1 MSGKII
7 ILGELSK
14 KHLLPLFLA
23 LSFLIYL
30 MIIRFYPDKGENHTL
45 DLYCNA
51 VGFFG
56 IIVIPYIFKFTQK
69 DIQNLPK
76 VDEIQKNKYLHYF
89 VLIIVFIAYIIAKE
103 FLSFYSPTKKGE
115 KPEYS
120 EDAFSYIGVEMILL
134 TIVSLFFLK
143 YKYYRHHIISIVG
156 FVICGN
162 VCDYLLDYFT
172 LIPQNGYLI
181 NSIKWIGVIVD
192 VIFFNVQKYMME
204 MLYYPYWRINIT
216 LGITLFCITTI
227 ILLYIVI
234 GDNKEIKFVSNFDEY
249 FTLNSPLLIIG
260 KLILSTVSYFIFTTL
275 CILNIFYFNPNY
287 FIINFQLSKFVLT
300 LIDNQ
305 NSNKYYC
312 IIFFVLQTFFLLIF
326 LEIIELNF
334 CGLNDNTK
342 RNVELRGLIDIT
354 GEYGRDSSIGLSR
367 TIDVNDDYTIDS
379 YECDKKEN
387 IFEMTPK
394 MYEDA

>member
-7 ILGELSK
+7 KLGELSK

-115 KPEYS
+115 RPEYS
-120 EDAFSYIGVEMILL
+120 EDAFSYIGVEMVLL

-181 NSIKWIGVIVD
+181 NSIK
-192 VIFFNVQKYMME
+192 
-204 MLYYPYWRINIT
+204 
-216 LGITLFCITTI
+216 
-227 ILLYIVI
+227 
-234 GDNKEIKFVSNFDEY
+234 
-249 FTLNSPLLIIG
+249 
-260 KLILSTVSYFIFTTL
+260 
-275 CILNIFYFNPNY
+275 
-287 FIINFQLSKFVLT
+287 
-300 LIDNQ
+300 
-305 NSNKYYC
+305 
-312 IIFFVLQTFFLLIF
+312 
-326 LEIIELNF
+326 
-334 CGLNDNTK
+334 
-342 RNVELRGLIDIT
+342 
-354 GEYGRDSSIGLSR
+354 
-367 TIDVNDDYTIDS
+367 
-379 YECDKKEN
+379 
-387 IFEMTPK
+387 
-394 MYEDA
+394 